1 MCLFPVVTVSLY
13 SPMTHNV
20 CFDDCFFKQLE
31 GEQNPFSKRFKQC
44 MAPTFA
50 ASSGGFWSRQILSA
64 FIGSKVVSINQVDLV
79 EILSHW
85 HVQYMSLIPVYMS
98 SVYLACSLPAFDL
111 CATCKRPLLI
121 WAVPPWKWR
130 GAHWDGH
137 AVWLPPGP
145 AIYIYTMSENMWNF
159 KRSMCTNMLLSIW
172 DIVLPS
178 GLSFWNV
185 WTFRNRYQT
194 GFLPISPTTVINPFI
209 YIYIHLTCISLQST
223 APNQHIP
230 STSQDIIYFLG
241 VHRWCK
247 YIPISFLVDQPI
259 HRKVHLFYIQYPV
272 YIYNL
277 R

>member
-64 FIGSKVVSINQVDLV
+64 FIGSKVVSINQVDLA

-145 AIYIYTMSENMWNF
+145 AIYIYILCLRICGISRGQCVQTCCFPFGILFCHQGYLFGMFERLEIDIKQGSF
-159 KRSMCTNMLLSIW
+159 RYLLQQW
-172 DIVLPS
+172 
-178 GLSFWNV
+178 
-185 WTFRNRYQT
+185 
-194 GFLPISPTTVINPFI
+194 
-209 YIYIHLTCISLQST
+209 
-223 APNQHIP
+223 
-230 STSQDIIYFLG
+230 
-241 VHRWCK
+241 
-247 YIPISFLVDQPI
+247 
-259 HRKVHLFYIQYPV
+259 
-272 YIYNL
+272 
-277 R
+277 

>member
-64 FIGSKVVSINQVDLV
+64 FIGSKVVSINQVDLA

-145 AIYIYTMSENMWNF
+145 AIYIYIYYVWEYVEF
-159 KRSMCTNMLLSIW
+159 QE
-172 DIVLPS
+172 V
-178 GLSFWNV
+178 NV
-185 WTFRNRYQT
+185 YKHVAFHLGYCFAIRAI
-194 GFLPISPTTVINPFI
+194 FLECLNV
-209 YIYIHLTCISLQST
+209 
-223 APNQHIP
+223 
-230 STSQDIIYFLG
+230 
-241 VHRWCK
+241 
-247 YIPISFLVDQPI
+247 
-259 HRKVHLFYIQYPV
+259 
-272 YIYNL
+272 
-277 R
+277 